1 MRTIPI
7 LKVNAIVVPVVLAAT
22 TAVLVLVKNFAD
34 QTALEETL
42 NTAQLLVSA
51 GQATFDY
58 TVEQV
63 KPPLEAKYEFLVQ
76 SVSSYAAT
84 ETIGRMQRQFENY
97 RYHVAA
103 LNPTNKRDAAD
114 AWEVDAIRRLALPN
128 ARDQYTE
135 IRDLKEGRVVL
146 MAVPIRISNEA
157 CLACHSVPDAA
168 PKMLIDTYGTDNGF
182 GWKLNQV
189 IAAQVV
195 SVPMSVAQT
204 RADGLFHG
212 VMLAVVA
219 SSAFM
224 VIAMNGALFIVLR
237 QRLKENSI
245 TPIA

>member
-1 MRTIPI
+1 MRTI
-7 LKVNAIVVPVVLAAT
+7 LRVNAIVVPVVLAAT
-22 TAVLVLVKNFAD
+22 IAVLVLVRNFAD

-42 NTAQLLVSA
+42 KTAQLLVSA

-63 KPPLEAKYEFLVQ
+63 KPALEAKYEFIVQ
-76 SVSSYAAT
+76 SVSSYAAS
-84 ETIGRMQRQFENY
+84 ETIGRMQRQFGNY

-114 AWEVDAIRRLALPN
+114 AWEADAIRRLALPN
-128 ARDQYTE
+128 ASDQYTE
-135 IRDLKEGRVVL
+135 IRDLKEGRVVF

-157 CLACHSVPDAA
+157 CLACHSVPNAA
-168 PKMLIDTYGTDNGF
+168 PKMLIDTYGADSGF
-182 GWKLNQV
+182 GWKLNEV

-195 SVPMSVAQT
+195 SVPISVAQT

-219 SSAFM
+219 SSAFI

-237 QRLKENSI
+237 QRPKENGN

>member
-1 MRTIPI
+1 MRTISM
-7 LKVNAIVVPVVLAAT
+7 LRVNAIVVPVVLAAT

-34 QTALEETL
+34 RTALEETL
-42 NTAQLLVSA
+42 KTAQLLVAA

-63 KPPLEAKYEFLVQ
+63 KPALEAKYEFMVQ

-114 AWEVDAIRRLALPN
+114 AWEADAIQRLALAN
-128 ARDQYTE
+128 AGDQYTE
-135 IRDLKEGRVVL
+135 IRGLKEGPVL
-146 MAVPIRISNEA
+146 FLAVPIRITNEA

-168 PKMLIDTYGTDNGF
+168 PKMLIDTYGAQSGF
-182 GWKLNQV
+182 GWKMNEV

-204 RADGLFHG
+204 RADALFHG

-219 SSAFM
+219 SSAFIL
-224 VIAMNGALFIVLR
+224 IAMNGALFIVLR
-237 QRLKENSI
+237 QRLNGNNS
-245 TPIA
+245 TPVA

>member
-1 MRTIPI
+1 MRTISI

-34 QTALEETL
+34 QTALEETVK
-42 NTAQLLVSA
+42 TARLLVSA

-63 KPPLEAKYEFLVQ
+63 KPALEAKYEFLVQ

-84 ETIGRMQRQFENY
+84 ETIGHMQRQFENY

-114 AWEVDAIRRLALPN
+114 AWEADAIRRLALPN

-135 IRDLKEGRVVL
+135 IRDLKEGRVVF

-182 GWKLNQV
+182 GWKLNEV

-204 RADGLFHG
+204 RADALFHG

-219 SSAFM
+219 SSAFI

-237 QRLKENSI
+237 QRSKENSD

>member
-1 MRTIPI
+1 MRTISI

-22 TAVLVLVKNFAD
+22 AAVLVLVKNFAD

-42 NTAQLLVSA
+42 NTARLLVSA

-114 AWEVDAIRRLALPN
+114 AWETDAIRRLALPT
-128 ARDQYTE
+128 AHDQYTE
-135 IRDLKEGRVVL
+135 IRNLKEGRL
-146 MAVPIRISNEA
+146 LFMAVPIRISNEA
-157 CLACHSVPDAA
+157 CLTCHSVPDAA

-182 GWKLNQV
+182 GWKLNEV
-189 IAAQVV
+189 VAAQVV
-195 SVPMSVAQT
+195 SVPMSVAQM
-204 RADGLFHG
+204 RADSLFYR

-219 SSAFM
+219 SAAF
-224 VIAMNGALFIVLR
+224 ILLAMNGALFIVLR
-237 QRLKENSI
+237 QRVKGKDN
-245 TPIA
+245 TPMA

>member
-1 MRTIPI
+1 MRTI

-22 TAVLVLVKNFAD
+22 AAVLLLVRNFAD

-42 NTAQLLVSA
+42 KTAQLLVSA

-63 KPPLEAKYEFLVQ
+63 KPALEAKYEFMVQ
-76 SVSSYAAT
+76 SVSSYAAF
-84 ETIGRMQRQFENY
+84 ETIGRMQRQFEKY

-114 AWEVDAIRRLALPN
+114 AWEADAIRRLTLPN
-128 ARDQYTE
+128 ASDHYTE
-135 IRDLKEGRVVL
+135 IRDLKEGRVVF
-146 MAVPIRISNEA
+146 MAVPIRINNEA

-168 PKMLIDTYGTDNGF
+168 PKMLIDTYGADSGF
-182 GWKLNQV
+182 GWKLNEV

-195 SVPMSVAQT
+195 SVPISVAQT
-204 RADGLFHG
+204 RADALFHG
-212 VMLAVVA
+212 VMLAVIA
-219 SSAFM
+219 SSAFI

-237 QRLKENSI
+237 QRAL
-245 TPIA
+245 TGR

>member
-1 MRTIPI
+1 MRTI
-7 LKVNAIVVPVVLAAT
+7 LKVNGIVVPVVLAAT
-22 TAVLVLVKNFAD
+22 IAVLVLVRNIAD

-42 NTAQLLVSA
+42 KTAQLLVSA

-63 KPPLEAKYEFLVQ
+63 KPALEAKYEFMVQ
-76 SVSSYAAT
+76 SVSSYAAS
-84 ETIGRMQRQFENY
+84 ETIGRIQRQFENY

-114 AWEVDAIRRLALPN
+114 AWEADAIRRLALPN
-128 ARDQYTE
+128 ASDQYTE
-135 IRDLKEGRVVL
+135 IRDLKEGRVVF

-157 CLACHSVPDAA
+157 CLTCHSVPSAA
-168 PKMLIDTYGTDNGF
+168 PKMLIDTYGADSGF
-182 GWKLNQV
+182 GWKLNEV

-195 SVPMSVAQT
+195 SVPMSVAQA
-204 RADGLFHG
+204 RADVLFHG

-219 SSAFM
+219 SSALM
-224 VIAMNGALFIVLR
+224 VIAMNGALFIMLR
-237 QRLKENSI
+237 KRPKENGA